1 VITFGGFSPFIGTF
15 LVHTTGNLLSPAYLV
30 MAVSL
35 ISGVAAMFVK
45 ERGRTALA

>member
-1 VITFGGFSPFIGTF
+1 MFGGFSPFIGTY
-15 LVHTTGNLLSPAYLV
+15 LVRTTGDLLSPAYFV

-45 ERGRTALA
+45 ERGRAALT